1 MRFAYLE
8 QAALLL
14 ITIVPIQVVTT
25 ATVEVPPA
33 SIIDSNGEESNKT
46 AAADVDGALSCTM
59 TMNTNSN
66 KNNNQHDDDLSCRP
80 LGYYDHSN
88 HDNCNNTCTSSD
100 SSNKWKWNLDDIHE
114 CNIERVN
121 LDEVYRRFQGGDT
134 GGGLPPLYSKPL
146 VIHTE
151 QDQLSRNGCVYSV
164 FQEKTSLENIT
175 SSLPDGFHVTLSSS
189 NSYSAHRRTI
199 PLIQYL
205 NETIS
210 SETLPTQLSNETWY
224 LFGETYSK
232 EWQQHLLS
240 DFCLPPCQT
249 CTRELSALAFGIGGR
264 GSGVQWHTHGPGFS
278 QSIHGR
284 KHWVLYPP
292 EQKPFYDPDF
302 TSRHWMEEVYT
313 SLGRQDQGQD
323 HDKPYECT
331 LFPGDM
337 IYFPDK
343 WYHAT
348 INLDLYTVF
357 VSTFTTEHNVL

>member
-1 MRFAYLE
+1 MQQTNPMRCFYYL
-8 QAALLL
+8 QQFTLFLLL
-14 ITIVPIQVVTT
+14 IIRQVVVATPEGLRTIVG
-25 ATVEVPPA
+25 
-33 SIIDSNGEESNKT
+33 DSKTEE
-46 AAADVDGALSCTM
+46 AADYYDADTLSCTAG
-59 TMNTNSN
+59 NSSYDS
-66 KNNNQHDDDLSCRP
+66 NQEDLSTSSLQYC
-80 LGYYDHSN
+80 S
-88 HDNCNNTCTSSD
+88 NCNNHHEDCNNHVTGTD
-100 SSNKWKWNLDDIHE
+100 RMWKWDLDVIHE
-114 CNIERVN
+114 CNIDRVN
-121 LDEVYRRFQGGDT
+121 LIDVYRKFQKQEGNH
-134 GGGLPPLYSKPL
+134 GGLVPPLYSKPL
-146 VIHTE
+146 IIHTT
-151 QDQLSRNGCVYSV
+151 QGQKSYNGCLYSV
-164 FQEKTSLENIT
+164 FQEKTSLQNIT
-175 SSLPDGFHVTLSSS
+175 SNLPEDFNVTLSSS

-199 PLIQYL
+199 PLVQYL

-210 SETLPTQLSNETWY
+210 SETLPTHLSNETWY

-232 EWQQHLLS
+232 DWQRLLS

-249 CTRELSALAFGIGGR
+249 CTKDLSALAFGIGGR

-313 SLGRQDQGQD
+313 SLLEQEVGQQQDR
-323 HDKPYECT
+323 KPYECT

-348 INLDLYTVF
+348 INLDRYTVF